1 MKLSG
6 ARIFVRDFSEARTF
20 YAEVLGLAL
29 KHDGARFGYCVF
41 DTGELELIVEV
52 VPNDAPAEDQAL
64 VGRFT
69 GLSFA
74 VADISTEHSRLLAA
88 GVPFTGAPEKQFW
101 GGWLATFKD
110 PAGNELQ
117 LVQHPV

>member
-6 ARIFVRDFSEARTF
+6 ARLFVRELTEARQF
-20 YAEVLGLAL
+20 YALVVGLKL
-29 KHDGARFGYCVF
+29 KHDALKFGYCVF
-41 DTGELELIVEV
+41 DAGEVKLVVES
-52 VPNDAPAEDQAL
+52 VPTDAPPEDHVL

-74 VADISTEHSRLLAA
+74 VADITAEHSRLLAA
-88 GVPFTGAPEKQFW
+88 GALFTAAPEKQSW

-117 LVQHPV
+117 LVQHPA

>member
-6 ARIFVRDFSEARTF
+6 ARVFVGDLSEARTF

-29 KHDGARFGYCVF
+29 KHDGKQFGFCVL
-41 DTGELELIVEV
+41 DAGELELIVEV

-74 VADISTEHSRLLAA
+74 VADIMAEHSRLLAA
-88 GVPFTGAPEKQFW
+88 GVSFTGAPEKQFW
-101 GGWLATFKD
+101 DGWLATFKD